1 MLSIGSH
8 ALYRYDSSLCSPFL
22 SNSYSEELPSRCVK
36 EIIHA
41 ANAES
46 KCQTTGNITITGFQK
61 ILENIGATHQVSRS
75 DIELIIDELGDNSL
89 SERTIPVHK
98 MLQIL

>member
-1 MLSIGSH
+1 MIPHYPRLF
-8 ALYRYDSSLCSPFL
+8 YP
-22 SNSYSEELPSRCVK
+22 NSYSEELPSRCVK

-46 KCQTTGNITITGFQK
+46 KCQTTGNITITGFQT